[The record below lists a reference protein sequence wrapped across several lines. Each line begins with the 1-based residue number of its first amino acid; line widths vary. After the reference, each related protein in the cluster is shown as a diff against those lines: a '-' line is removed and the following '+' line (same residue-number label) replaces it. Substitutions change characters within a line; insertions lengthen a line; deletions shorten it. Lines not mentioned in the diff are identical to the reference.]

1 MKIHGLKGLVG
12 IFLILANFHA
22 YALDFQ
28 IPIAIDISSFGTIFS
43 NRASSRSKNKEINT
57 YGGVPRASIL
67 LTLSE
72 EQISMPSSGSII
84 YMQSEAPP
92 QHAQFTFP
100 LGNAIATLHTE
111 NFVSVIAGLDSAYLP
126 MVRAASRN
134 SESQNTLIMK
144 GMKLPAR
151 EGSGIF
157 EPQTVLLALYDS
169 KSALWVNPLMLSS
182 WIHDRINPVIQSVR
196 LSKKGANKD
205 AYIELLPMRDGRELT
220 LSLLQGTYEIF
231 IDAYDRILPEGS
243 TFSAPFRFTVLV
255 DGENRADNSFLGGK
269 STEKGLSFLGNPPPS
284 SSTVTRDGFYKIAE
298 ISFLRG
304 VHNLQIV
311 VSDYAGN
318 QSVIRSKCNVR

>member
-1 MKIHGLKGLVG
+1 MKIHVLQRLVG
-12 IFLILANFHA
+12 IFLALANFHA

-43 NRASSRSKNKEINT
+43 NRASSRSKNTESIT

-72 EQISMPSSGSII
+72 EQISMPSSGSVI
-84 YMQSEAPP
+84 YMQSEALP

-111 NFVSVIAGLDSAYLP
+111 NFISVIAGLDSASSS
-126 MVRAASRN
+126 MVREASRN
-134 SESQNTLIMK
+134 PGSQSTLIVK
-144 GMKLPAR
+144 GTELPAR

-169 KSALWVNPLMLSS
+169 KSMLWVNPMMLSS
-182 WIHDRINPVIQSVR
+182 WINDRINPIILSVR

-205 AYIELLPMRDGRELT
+205 AYIEFSPVRDGRELN
-220 LSLLQGTYEIF
+220 LSFLQGTYEIF
-231 IDAYDRILPEGS
+231 VDAYDRILPGGP

-255 DGENRADNSFLGGK
+255 DGENSADNSFLGGK
-269 STEKGLSFLGNPPPS
+269 STEKGLAFLGNPPPS
-284 SSTVTRDGFYKIAE
+284 SSAITRDGFYKIAE

-318 QSVIRSKCNVR
+318 QSVLRSKCIVR